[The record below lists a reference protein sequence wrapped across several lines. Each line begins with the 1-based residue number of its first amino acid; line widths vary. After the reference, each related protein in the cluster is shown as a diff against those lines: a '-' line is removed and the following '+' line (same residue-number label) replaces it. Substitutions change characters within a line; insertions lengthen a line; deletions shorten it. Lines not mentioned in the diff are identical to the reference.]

1 MRLLLGLL
9 GWAWIL
15 FGIWWIF
22 RPQGI
27 RKRLEKKFRRT
38 ARWILFVVLFATAGI
53 VFSAGR
59 QIGGL
64 LGTLLA
70 ILAVIA
76 ILKALLFARGQVS
89 DRVLDWWGKQPD
101 SVYRASAAALLALGC
116 LMQWLLYATSS

>member
-15 FGIWWIF
+15 LGIWWIF

-27 RKRLEKKFRRT
+27 RKRFEKKFRRT
-38 ARWILFVVLFATAGI
+38 ARWILLTILFATAGI

-70 ILAVIA
+70 ILGVIA
-76 ILKALLFARGQVS
+76 ILKGLLFARGQVS

-101 SVYRASAAALLALGC
+101 SVYRAAAAGLLVLGC
-116 LMQWLLYATSS
+116 LMQWLLSATSS